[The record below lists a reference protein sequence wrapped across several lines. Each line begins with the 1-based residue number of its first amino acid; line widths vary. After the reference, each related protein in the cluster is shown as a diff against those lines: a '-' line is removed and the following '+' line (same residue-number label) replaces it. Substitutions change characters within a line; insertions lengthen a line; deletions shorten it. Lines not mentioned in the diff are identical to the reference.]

1 MQSDIRPGEYS
12 LAQPIKNL
20 IKQAPVFVAPD
31 ATIASAAQQMQRAR
45 IGSILVT
52 ADPPGIV
59 TDRDL
64 RGRVLA
70 ANVSPEAP
78 VVSVMTRPLKT
89 VDAAAPAF
97 SALRTM
103 VEQNIHH
110 LIVIE
115 ESQIIGVVSATDLLI
130 YQTKSPLYLR
140 NVIDR
145 IGENSDLGE
154 YAEQIAS
161 QVDALFRG
169 GLGALEI
176 SQIVS
181 GLNDALTQKLVEL
194 AERTLGPAPTPYAWI
209 VFGSE
214 GRSEQTLL
222 TDQDNALVFAEN
234 AEHERTYFEA
244 LAKRVVDGL
253 IRARFPACPGGFM
266 AINWCKPLNEWQQ
279 LFRGWITLPKPDALL
294 DASIF
299 FDFRPVAGSLPLDA
313 LDNIISHAKKER
325 RFLAHMLAGALAFRP
340 ALGLFNQL
348 RTENGTIDL
357 KRKGIAPIVGL
368 ARAAA
373 LTAGSRARSTVE
385 RLRIGGASGLIFD
398 GTTAEDL
405 TEVLR
410 LLLRLRLRAQL
421 AAWHERQ
428 PISHA
433 VEVAQLSRIERR
445 QLREGFVAVKQ
456 LQDNLRGV
464 WQLDR
469 LA

>member
-1 MQSDIRPGEYS
+1 
-12 LAQPIKNL
+12 
-20 IKQAPVFVAPD
+20 
-31 ATIASAAQQMQRAR
+31 
-45 IGSILVT
+45 
-52 ADPPGIV
+52 
-59 TDRDL
+59 
-64 RGRVLA
+64 
-70 ANVSPEAP
+70 
-78 VVSVMTRPLKT
+78 
-89 VDAAAPAF
+89 
-97 SALRTM
+97 
-103 VEQNIHH
+103 
-110 LIVIE
+110 
-115 ESQIIGVVSATDLLI
+115 
-130 YQTKSPLYLR
+130 
-140 NVIDR
+140 
-145 IGENSDLGE
+145 
-154 YAEQIAS
+154 
-161 QVDALFRG
+161 
-169 GLGALEI
+169 
-176 SQIVS
+176 
-181 GLNDALTQKLVEL
+181 
-194 AERTLGPAPTPYAWI
+194 
-209 VFGSE
+209 
-214 GRSEQTLL
+214 
-222 TDQDNALVFAEN
+222 
-234 AEHERTYFEA
+234 
-244 LAKRVVDGL
+244 
-253 IRARFPACPGGFM
+253 M

-299 FDFRPVAGSLPLDA
+299 FDFRPVAGSLPLEA

-398 GTTAEDL
+398 AATAEDL

-433 VEVAQLSRIERR
+433 VKVAQLSRIERR